1 MTSASTALPAA
12 GRRRGDA
19 RRRAGLAVYLT
30 VGTVASILFVLPLA
44 WAVFRSLL
52 PDTLVTSAPS
62 SADVRHLTFANY
74 SGLIR
79 GGDILHFALNSLL
92 VAAMTAAVTAVVAT
106 MAGYGFAR
114 FRFRGSGLVF
124 ALVLATLMVPFQA
137 LLTPLFLEMH
147 SLRLT
152 NNLIG
157 LALFYT
163 TFNLPFGVFVMRN
176 TFLQIPWELSE
187 QAAVDGA
194 SATRTLVS
202 VLRPLVVPGIATT
215 ILYAFLFSWTEFV
228 GALVFLTS
236 NDLYTLPLAL
246 LNMEYGSVG
255 QVNFGYLEA
264 GAVIAMIPCLVL
276 YVALQRYYIRGLTSG
291 VVKG

>member
-1 MTSASTALPAA
+1 VTTASAAARPAVRGRTRERGGFILYLA
-12 GRRRGDA
+12 GGT
-19 RRRAGLAVYLT
+19 LASV
-30 VGTVASILFVLPLA
+30 LFLLPLA
-44 WAVFRSLL
+44 WAVLRSFM
-52 PDTLVTSAPS
+52 PDNLVTQAPS
-62 SADVRHLTFANY
+62 GADFSHLTAGNY
-74 SGLIR
+74 SGLVKANN
-79 GGDILHFALNSLL
+79 ILHYALNSLL
-92 VAAMTAAVTAVVAT
+92 VACGTAVLTAIVAT

-114 FRFRGSGLVF
+114 FRFRGSGVVF

-137 LLTPLFLEMH
+137 LLTPLFLEMN

-152 NNLIG
+152 NNLVG

-187 QAAVDGA
+187 AAAVDGA
-194 SATRTLVS
+194 STFRTVVF
-202 VLRPLVVPGIATT
+202 VLRPLVVPGVATT
-215 ILYAFLFSWTEFV
+215 VLYAFLFSWTEFV
-228 GALVFLTS
+228 GALTFITS
-236 NDLYTLPLAL
+236 NSLYTLPLAL

-264 GAVIAMIPCLVL
+264 GAVIAMVPCVL
-276 YVALQRYYIRGLTSG
+276 LYIGLQRFYIRGLMSG